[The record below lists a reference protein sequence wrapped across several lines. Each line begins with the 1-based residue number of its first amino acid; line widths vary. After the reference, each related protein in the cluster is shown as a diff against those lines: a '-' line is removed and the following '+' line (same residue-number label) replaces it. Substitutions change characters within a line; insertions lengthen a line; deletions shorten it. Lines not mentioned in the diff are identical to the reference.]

1 MICAYPT
8 VKYVSIQDTRLVVL
22 RYVLLLVI
30 VSYVG
35 VFEMWWM
42 GGWLEPSP
50 VVGVVRFSLQQPTVG
65 NCDPVLPNCDN
76 DFSPLHELEYCEQSN
91 NDNNN
96 NDTTITTVISNAD
109 YPGNRYPCE
118 IYEAINAQVISEKSL
133 TVITRAST
141 VRQQFVCPSSIDSNN
156 NTNTTCTKTYQNTSS
171 EYKFYTAE
179 SERFTVLLDH
189 AVTASKICARHQGL
203 TTKDKAPPY
212 ACSAEAS
219 NPAYIGRLYSKN
231 DALCQQEHAIHNA
244 FQGYRG
250 SAEAAGAPCYIS
262 PNRTKSSHQDFF
274 SLGVLLQAAGVSLDD
289 CNSHGSQESSARDDR
304 SNDNNN
310 NNNGSCQTYRD
321 SGATLLLNIY
331 WSDFVPYHGL
341 VEPHYYYAPELLGR
355 SSFKQYVP
363 FYDNNYRES
372 RTLLNAHG
380 IRVAV
385 LLGGEFNQFNIVTF
399 LVTLTTALGLL
410 AVATTIVD
418 SLMIY
423 VMPERERYQEA
434 KYENTE
440 AFEAN
445 DVVTSTVAGLAQLL
459 VNNAA
464 PSDAGRTDEATS
476 PHHVGA
482 DSEALSA
489 VSDGN
494 GDGNLTD
501 PLLGAET

>member
-22 RYVLLLVI
+22 RYVLLLII

-35 VFEMWWM
+35 IFEMWWM
-42 GGWLEPSP
+42 GGWLEQAPL
-50 VVGVVRFSLQQPTVG
+50 VGVVRFSLQQPTVG

-76 DFSPLHELEYCEQSN
+76 DFSPVQELEYCEQSN
-91 NDNNN
+91 HD
-96 NDTTITTVISNAD
+96 DTATIRSNAA

-141 VRQQFVCPSSIDSNN
+141 IRQQFVCPSSINDNN
-156 NTNTTCTKTYQNTSS
+156 DHATNMTCQKTYQNTSD

-203 TTKDKAPPY
+203 AAKGKDKALPY

-219 NPAYIGRLYSKN
+219 NPAYRGRLFSKN
-231 DALCQQEHAIHNA
+231 DELCQQEHVIHNA

-250 SAEAAGAPCYIS
+250 STETAGAPCYIS

-289 CNSHGSQESSARDDR
+289 CNNHKERSSRDDIING
-304 SNDNNN
+304 NDNVA
-310 NNNGSCQTYRD
+310 SCQTYRD

-445 DVVTSTVAGLAQLL
+445 DVVTSTVAGLTQLL
-459 VNNAA
+459 TVHTAQN
-464 PSDAGRTDEATS
+464 DAGSIEEATS
-476 PHHVGA
+476 THNVGA
-482 DSEALSA
+482 
-489 VSDGN
+489 GN
-494 GDGNLTD
+494 GEGSLTD
-501 PLLGAET
+501 PLLGAETWVLF